1 MLGTLDRN
9 SRIRGIDRNT
19 EVTGGHNKDEVH
31 IIAPPSRMSSNIL
44 ERGEWKIEYQKWKTN
59 TVCKGHYDPWISSV
73 ILVSD

>member
-31 IIAPPSRMSSNIL
+31 LIAPPSRMSSNIL
-44 ERGEWKIEYQKWKTN
+44 ERGGVEN
-59 TVCKGHYDPWISSV
+59 RISEMENKHCMQGS
-73 ILVSD
+73 L